1 MYHPEPDEPCAM
13 TPTVS
18 HIPVRSF
25 TSAGCDCSTCMSDA
39 VASMESVAGVI
50 SVRLDR
56 LRTAFIVRYDPSVA
70 SESDLVGCVE
80 ASRLEPR

>member
-25 TSAGCDCSTCMSDA
+25 TCAGCDCSACMSDA
-39 VASMESVAGVI
+39 VASIESVDGVI
-50 SVRLDR
+50 SVGVDRRL
-56 LRTAFIVRYDPSVA
+56 TAFVVRYDPSVT
-70 SESDLVGCVE
+70 STSDLVGCIE